1 MGSATASGN
10 ENFSMDD
17 NNAGASALAAESSS
31 VDKRRL
37 NTWAFLCLF
46 STLALTAHETDD
58 QNMKRSENIYITTCT
73 AISLSFSFLASVA
86 HMGNLSISA
95 LFVGTIIE
103 GCISLILVGLW
114 AGALPII
121 MDPSNGLAQMYVGK
135 SGSAV
140 ADYQATISNANLYF
154 TSWGAGVCAL
164 TTLAMY
170 IRERLGGSGGMG
182 MGYTSK
188 WYLLML
194 ASVIVVIES
203 MRFKTQVCGIEA
215 GTEDV
220 TCGRNTYGLATGI
233 VGLVVSFLISL
244 FSSLGRDS
252 ALITTIAGFVMA
264 VLYTLCA
271 GLLTFDNGPATYVG
285 NHYFSAWA
293 GFFISFAVFGSVL
306 KEFLGVGGAAAAS
319 EAAAAETGGDDVEM
333 DRI

>member
-1 MGSATASGN
+1 M
-10 ENFSMDD
+10 EQ
-17 NNAGASALAAESSS
+17 NAGASALAAESSH

-58 QNMKRSENIYITTCT
+58 QNLKRSENLYITICT
-73 AISLSFSFLASVA
+73 SISLAFAAIATAA
-86 HMGNLSISA
+86 HMGNTGLSS
-95 LFVGTIIE
+95 LFVGTIVE
-103 GCISLILVGLW
+103 GILSLILVGLW
-114 AGALPII
+114 AGGLPII

-164 TTLAMY
+164 SVLAMY

-203 MRFKTQVCGIEA
+203 MRFKNQVCAIEA
-215 GTEDV
+215 GTEPV

-244 FSSLGRDS
+244 FSSLGKDS
-252 ALITTIAGFVMA
+252 ALITTVAGFIMA

-306 KEFLGVGGAAAAS
+306 KEFLGVGGGAAS
-319 EAAAAETGGDDVEM
+319 AAAAEETGEDVEM

>member
-1 MGSATASGN
+1 MPSASASAN
-10 ENFSMDD
+10 ENFAMEQ
-17 NNAGASALAAESSS
+17 NAGASTFAAESITM
-31 VDKRRL
+31 DRRRL
-37 NTWAFLCLF
+37 STWALLCLF

-58 QNMKRSENIYITTCT
+58 QNMKRSENIWITTCT
-73 AISLSFSFLASVA
+73 ALSLSFSILASVA
-86 HMGNLSISA
+86 HVANSTLSS
-95 LFVGTIIE
+95 LLVGTIIE
-103 GCISLILVGLW
+103 GVVALILVGLW

-135 SGSAV
+135 SGGEVS
-140 ADYQATISNANLYF
+140 DFQATISNANMYF

-164 TTLAMY
+164 SVLAMY

-194 ASVIVVIES
+194 ASVVVVIES
-203 MRFKTQVCGIEA
+203 MRFKNQVCSLEY

-252 ALITTIAGFVMA
+252 ALITTVAGFVMA

-306 KEFLGVGGAAAAS
+306 KEFLGVGGGGAAAA
-319 EAAAAETGGDDVEM
+319 AADAGGEPEIEM
-333 DRI
+333 DGI

>member
-1 MGSATASGN
+1 MS
-10 ENFSMDD
+10 EP
-17 NNAGASALAAESSS
+17 NAANSALAAESTS
-31 VDKRRL
+31 VDKKRL

-58 QNMKRSENIYITTCT
+58 QNMKASQNVYITTCT
-73 AISLSFSFLASVA
+73 AMSLAFSALASVA
-86 HMGNLSISA
+86 HVGNLGISS
-95 LFVGTIIE
+95 LFVGTIVE
-103 GCISLILVGLW
+103 GIISLILVGLW

-135 SGSAV
+135 SGSEV

-164 TTLAMY
+164 MVLAMY

-203 MRFKTQVCGIEA
+203 MRFKNQVCSIEA

-220 TCGRNTYGLATGI
+220 TCGRNTYGLVTGE
-233 VGLVVSFLISL
+233 
-244 FSSLGRDS
+244 
-252 ALITTIAGFVMA
+252 FVW
-264 VLYTLCA
+264 YC
-271 GLLTFDNGPATYVG
+271 
-285 NHYFSAWA
+285 
-293 GFFISFAVFGSVL
+293 
-306 KEFLGVGGAAAAS
+306 
-319 EAAAAETGGDDVEM
+319 
-333 DRI
+333 

>member
-1 MGSATASGN
+1 MSATASAN
-10 ENFSMDD
+10 ENFTMEH
-17 NNAGASALAAESSS
+17 NAGNSALAAESTSL
-31 VDKRRL
+31 DKRRL
-37 NTWAFLCLF
+37 NMWAFLCLF
-46 STLALTAHETDD
+46 STLCLTAHETDD
-58 QNMKRSENIYITTCT
+58 QNMNKSQNTWITTCS
-73 AISLSFSFLASVA
+73 ALSLTFSALASVA
-86 HMGNLSISA
+86 HIGNTGLSG
-95 LFVGTIIE
+95 LFVGTIVE
-103 GCISLILVGLW
+103 GVVALILVGLW
-114 AGALPII
+114 AGALPVI

-135 SGSAV
+135 SGSEV

-164 TTLAMY
+164 IVLSMY
-170 IRERLGGSGGMG
+170 IRERLGGGGGMG

-203 MRFKTQVCGIEA
+203 MRFKNQVCAIEA

-220 TCGRNTYGLATGI
+220 TCGRNVYGLATGCI
-233 VGLVVSFLISL
+233 GLVVSFLISL

-264 VLYTLCA
+264 VLYTICA

-293 GFFISFAVFGSVL
+293 GFFISFAVFGNVL
-306 KEFLGVGGAAAAS
+306 KEFLGVGGGATS
-319 EAAAAETGGDDVEM
+319 AAAAESQGEFDL
-333 DRI
+333 

>member
-1 MGSATASGN
+1 MSASASAN

-17 NNAGASALAAESSS
+17 HNAANSALAAESTV

-58 QNMKRSENIYITTCT
+58 QNMKRSENIYITTT
-73 AISLSFSFLASVA
+73 ASITLAFSAIASVA
-86 HMGNLSISA
+86 HLGNTGITS
-95 LFVGTIIE
+95 LFVGTILE
-103 GCISLILVGLW
+103 GIVSLILVGLW

-135 SGSAV
+135 SGSEV

-164 TTLAMY
+164 SVLAMY

-203 MRFKTQVCGIEA
+203 MRFKNQVCAIEA

-233 VGLVVSFLISL
+233 VGLIVSFLISL

-252 ALITTIAGFVMA
+252 ALITTIAGAVMA
-264 VLYTLCA
+264 ILYTFCA
-271 GLLTFDNGPATYVG
+271 GLLTFENGPATYVG

-293 GFFISFAVFGSVL
+293 GFFISFAVFGNVL
-306 KEFLGVGGAAAAS
+306 KEFLGVGGGATS
-319 EAAAAETGGDDVEM
+319 SAAAAETGGDDVEM
-333 DRI
+333 DNI

>member
-1 MGSATASGN
+1 MS
-10 ENFSMDD
+10 D
-17 NNAGASALAAESSS
+17 NNAANASLAADSSH

-37 NTWAFLCLF
+37 NTWAMLCLF

-58 QNMKRSENIYITTCT
+58 QNMKRSDNIYITTVCATSLAFSALAT
-73 AISLSFSFLASVA
+73 AAHIGNTGISS
-86 HMGNLSISA
+86 

-103 GCISLILVGLW
+103 GVVSLVLVGLW

-135 SGSAV
+135 SAGET
-140 ADYQATISNANLYF
+140 ADYQSTISNANLYF
-154 TSWGAGVCAL
+154 TSWGSGVCAL
-164 TTLAMY
+164 IVLAHY
-170 IRERLGGSGGMG
+170 VRERLGGSGGMG

-203 MRFKTQVCGIEA
+203 MRFKNQVCAIEA

-220 TCGRNTYGLATGI
+220 TCRRNTYGLATGI
-233 VGLVVSFLISL
+233 TGLIISFLISL

-252 ALITTIAGFVMA
+252 ALITTVAGAVMA

-306 KEFLGVGGAAAAS
+306 KEFLGVGGGAAAS
-319 EAAAAETGGDDVEM
+319 SAAAAETDGDDQEM

>member
-1 MGSATASGN
+1 M
-10 ENFSMDD
+10 EQ
-17 NNAGASALAAESSS
+17 NAGTSTLAAESSTL
-31 VDKRRL
+31 DKRRL
-37 NTWAFLCLF
+37 NTWAMLCLF
-46 STLALTAHETDD
+46 STLSLTAHETDD
-58 QNMKRSENIYITTCT
+58 QNMKRSENIWITTCS
-73 AISLSFSFLASVA
+73 ALSLSFAALASFA
-86 HMGNLSISA
+86 HVSNSALSS
-95 LFVGTIIE
+95 LFVGTILE
-103 GCISLILVGLW
+103 GIVALILVGLW
-114 AGALPII
+114 AGALPVI

-135 SGSAV
+135 SGSVV

-164 TTLAMY
+164 SVLAMY

-182 MGYTSK
+182 MGYTYK

-203 MRFKTQVCGIEA
+203 MRFKNQVCSIEQ
-215 GTEDV
+215 GTEEV
-220 TCGRNTYGLATGI
+220 TCGRNLYGLSTGI

-252 ALITTIAGFVMA
+252 ALITTVAGFVMA

-306 KEFLGVGGAAAAS
+306 KEFLGVGGGAAAD
-319 EAAAAETGGDDVEM
+319 AAAPAESGGDDVEM

>member
-1 MGSATASGN
+1 MSASASAAN
-10 ENFSMDD
+10 ENFSMSD
-17 NNAGASALAAESSS
+17 NNAANASLSADSSH

-37 NTWAFLCLF
+37 NTWAMLCLF

-58 QNMKRSENIYITTCT
+58 QNMKRSENVYITATT
-73 AISLSFSFLASVA
+73 AISLGFSAIASAA
-86 HMGNLSISA
+86 HVGNTGMSA
-95 LFVGTIIE
+95 LFVGTIVE
-103 GCISLILVGLW
+103 GLISLILVGLW

-135 SGSAV
+135 SGSDV

-154 TSWGAGVCAL
+154 TAWGSSVCAL
-164 TTLAMY
+164 IVLAMY
-170 IRERLGGSGGMG
+170 VRERLGGSGGMG

-203 MRFKTQVCGIEA
+203 MRFKNQVCAIEA
-215 GTEDV
+215 GTADV
-220 TCGRNTYGLATGI
+220 TCRRNTYGLATGI
-233 VGLVVSFLISL
+233 TGLVISFLISL

-252 ALITTIAGFVMA
+252 ALITTLVGGIMA
-264 VLYTLCA
+264 ILYTICA

-293 GFFISFAVFGSVL
+293 GFFISFSVFGSVL
-306 KEFLGVGGAAAAS
+306 KEFLGVGGGA
-319 EAAAAETGGDDVEM
+319 AAAAETDGDDTEM
-333 DRI
+333 DNI

>member
-1 MGSATASGN
+1 MSASATAN
-10 ENFSMDD
+10 ENFTMET
-17 NNAGASALAAESSS
+17 AASASAEASSTS

-37 NTWAFLCLF
+37 NTWALLCLF

-58 QNMKRSENIYITTCT
+58 QNMKQSQNIYITVTT
-73 AISLSFSFLASVA
+73 SISLIFSALASVA
-86 HMGNLSISA
+86 HVGNIGISG
-95 LFVGTIIE
+95 LFVGTILE
-103 GCISLILVGLW
+103 GVVSLILVGLW

-135 SGSAV
+135 SGGDV

-154 TSWGAGVCAL
+154 TSWGSGVCAL
-164 TTLAMY
+164 IVLAMY

-203 MRFKTQVCGIEA
+203 MRFKNQVCAIDA

-233 VGLVVSFLISL
+233 IGLVVSFLISL

-252 ALITTIAGFVMA
+252 ALITTVAGFIMA

-306 KEFLGVGGAAAAS
+306 KEFLGVGNAAATP
-319 EAAAAETGGDDVEM
+319 AAENAGGEDVEM
-333 DRI
+333 DNI